1 MNRLILISG
10 GIGAGKSVVS
20 GILTSMGYAVYDCDS
35 RAKKLIDRDRSLC
48 IRIDEALRRY
58 AAEPLIDSGCAL
70 CREALAA
77 AVFGNP
83 AALKILNS
91 IVHPAVLHDLE
102 KWREIQSSVC
112 FVESAIPA
120 ESGLRD
126 HVDEEWIVEAPESLR
141 ISRVV
146 QRNGLAPE
154 KVSQRIAAQQSEWL
168 LPHVVAHHI
177 VNDNRASLLLQIDEL
192 LHNTDR

>member
-10 GIGAGKSVVS
+10 GIGAGKSVVCR
-20 GILTSMGYAVYDCDS
+20 ILSSMGYAVYDCDS
-35 RAKKLIDRDRSLC
+35 RAKILIDRDRSLC

-70 CREALAA
+70 CRDALAA
-77 AVFGNP
+77 VVFGNP

-102 KWREIQSSVC
+102 KWREKQNTVC
-112 FVESAIPA
+112 FVESAIPS

-126 HVDEEWIVEAPESLR
+126 YVDEEWIVVAPEWLR

-168 LPHVVAHHI
+168 LPHAVAHHI
-177 VNDNRASLLLQIDEL
+177 VNDNRTSLLLQIDEL
-192 LHNTDR
+192 LRHTDL